1 MKEEA
6 RPSRLLVLAFALVF
20 LFETWIW
27 GSVVAAV
34 GWLAQRIPWN
44 AFKAAV
50 RRQVNHLPAIV
61 ALVLFG
67 VPLLFNE
74 FGSLFCIFLLAT
86 GHFLTGAVGY
96 ILIKVVGLG
105 LLAAIFDLTREKL
118 MTLPWF
124 VLAYEKFQTLHDF
137 ASSARCALSRI
148 GARLSQG
155 HARPRSRLFGAPGG
169 SGAGRNGLNARRRF
183 FARVSPTKR
192 CLRIACQPPLP
203 VRFSRST
210 GKWNL
215 SAVSRAKKP
224 RSFRSGVSVSEP
236 R

>member
-1 MKEEA
+1 MKEKA

-50 RRQVNHLPAIV
+50 RRQVNRLPAIV

-105 LLAAIFDLTREKL
+105 LLAVIFDLTREKL

-137 ASSARCALSRI
+137 ASRLVAPYRESALAYLRDMRDSARAYLARL
-148 GARLSQG
+148 GAR
-155 HARPRSRLFGAPGG
+155 ARGE
-169 SGAGRNGLNARRRF
+169 
-183 FARVSPTKR
+183 
-192 CLRIACQPPLP
+192 
-203 VRFSRST
+203 T
-210 GKWNL
+210 G
-215 SAVSRAKKP
+215 
-224 RSFRSGVSVSEP
+224 
-236 R
+236 

>member
-1 MKEEA
+1 VKEKA

-34 GWLAQRIPWN
+34 SWLAKQIPWN

-50 RRQVNHLPAIV
+50 RRQVNRLPAIV
-61 ALVLFG
+61 AVVLFG

-105 LLAAIFDLTREKL
+105 LLAMIFDLTGEKL

-124 VLAYEKFQTLHDF
+124 VIAYEKFEAFHDF
-137 ASSARCALSRI
+137 ARRLVAPYRVAALAVLRDLRDRARAYWARL
-148 GARLSQG
+148 GAR
-155 HARPRSRLFGAPGG
+155 ARGE
-169 SGAGRNGLNARRRF
+169 AG
-183 FARVSPTKR
+183 
-192 CLRIACQPPLP
+192 
-203 VRFSRST
+203 
-210 GKWNL
+210 
-215 SAVSRAKKP
+215 
-224 RSFRSGVSVSEP
+224 
-236 R
+236 

>member
-50 RRQVNHLPAIV
+50 RRQVNRLPAIV

-137 ASSARCALSRI
+137 AGRFVAPYRESALAYLMDMRHRARTYLARL
-148 GARLSQG
+148 GAR
-155 HARPRSRLFGAPGG
+155 ARGE
-169 SGAGRNGLNARRRF
+169 
-183 FARVSPTKR
+183 
-192 CLRIACQPPLP
+192 
-203 VRFSRST
+203 T
-210 GKWNL
+210 G
-215 SAVSRAKKP
+215 
-224 RSFRSGVSVSEP
+224 
-236 R
+236 

>member
-34 GWLAQRIPWN
+34 GWLARRIPWN

-50 RRQVNHLPAIV
+50 RRQVNRLPAIV
-61 ALVLFG
+61 AVVLFG

-105 LLAAIFDLTREKL
+105 LLAVIFDLTREKL
-118 MTLPWF
+118 MMLPWF
-124 VLAYEKFQTLHDF
+124 VLAYEKFRTLHDF
-137 ASSARCALSRI
+137 ASRARCALSQI

-155 HARPRSRLFGAPGG
+155 HARPRSRLFGAAPGG
-169 SGAGRNGLNARRRF
+169 SGSWRNGLNARRRC
-183 FARVSPTKR
+183 FAHRASPTKR
-192 CLRIACQPPLP
+192 CLLLRRCPTCEKTPELSLRGF
-203 VRFSRST
+203 RF
-210 GKWNL
+210 
-215 SAVSRAKKP
+215 
-224 RSFRSGVSVSEP
+224 
-236 R
+236 

>member
-6 RPSRLLVLAFALVF
+6 RPSRLLVWAFALVF

-124 VLAYEKFQTLHDF
+124 VLAYEKFQTLHEF
-137 ASSARCALSRI
+137 ASRLVAPYRESALAYLRDMRDRARAYLARL
-148 GARLSQG
+148 GAR
-155 HARPRSRLFGAPGG
+155 ARGE
-169 SGAGRNGLNARRRF
+169 
-183 FARVSPTKR
+183 
-192 CLRIACQPPLP
+192 
-203 VRFSRST
+203 T
-210 GKWNL
+210 G
-215 SAVSRAKKP
+215 
-224 RSFRSGVSVSEP
+224 
-236 R
+236 

>member
-6 RPSRLLVLAFALVF
+6 RPSRLLMLAFALVF

-34 GWLAQRIPWN
+34 GWLARRIPWN
-44 AFKAAV
+44 ALKAAV
-50 RRQVNHLPAIV
+50 RRQVNRLPAIV

-67 VPLLFNE
+67 APLLFNE

-96 ILIKVVGLG
+96 ILIKVVGLS

-124 VLAYEKFQTLHDF
+124 VIAYEKFEAFHDF
-137 ASSARCALSRI
+137 AGRLVAPYRESALAYLRDVRDRARAYLARL
-148 GARLSQG
+148 GAR
-155 HARPRSRLFGAPGG
+155 
-169 SGAGRNGLNARRRF
+169 
-183 FARVSPTKR
+183 
-192 CLRIACQPPLP
+192 
-203 VRFSRST
+203 VRGET
-210 GKWNL
+210 G
-215 SAVSRAKKP
+215 
-224 RSFRSGVSVSEP
+224 
-236 R
+236 

>member
-1 MKEEA
+1 VKEEA

-34 GWLAQRIPWN
+34 GWLSQRIPWN

-50 RRQVNHLPAIV
+50 RRQVNRLPAIV

-67 VPLLFNE
+67 VPLLINE
-74 FGSLFCIFLLAT
+74 FGSLFCIFLVAT

-96 ILIKVVGLG
+96 ILIKVVGLS

-124 VLAYEKFQTLHDF
+124 VFAYEKFQTLHDF
-137 ASSARCALSRI
+137 ARRLVAPYRELALAYLRDMRERARAYLARL
-148 GARLSQG
+148 GAR
-155 HARPRSRLFGAPGG
+155 ARGE
-169 SGAGRNGLNARRRF
+169 
-183 FARVSPTKR
+183 
-192 CLRIACQPPLP
+192 
-203 VRFSRST
+203 T
-210 GKWNL
+210 G
-215 SAVSRAKKP
+215 
-224 RSFRSGVSVSEP
+224 
-236 R
+236 